1 MMEGNTN
8 RLKKILVVEDN
19 PVNQRIAQHY
29 ARNIGFEAELASNGL
44 EGVDKFLN
52 EEYDMILMDLNMP
65 VMDGFQA
72 TSKIRDYEKKQNKR
86 KPIFIVAVTANSFVN
101 DEKKCFDSGMDA
113 YLCKPYRIDELQKTI
128 QLLKAV

>member
-1 MMEGNTN
+1 MMEGKTP
-8 RLKKILVVEDN
+8 RLRILVVEDN

-29 ARNIGFEAELASNGL
+29 VKNFGFEAELASNGR

-52 EEYDMILMDLNMP
+52 DDFDMILMDLNMP

-72 TSKIRDYEKKQNKR
+72 TSKIRDFEKKQKKR
-86 KPIFIVAVTANSFVN
+86 KPIFIVAVTANNFVN

-113 YLCKPYRIDELQKTI
+113 YLSKPYRIDELKKTI